1 MQISNFMMKLNIIFP
16 KLFIQR
22 WSSSHFVPRHEPAKI
37 EDVKRLENF
46 LRDKSNV
53 LILTGAGIS
62 TESGVFI
69 LMTFLSN
76 MCII

>member
-1 MQISNFMMKLNIIFP
+1 MKISNFMMKLNIIFP
-16 KLFIQR
+16 KLSIQR
-22 WSSSHFVPRHEPAKI
+22 SLSSLFVPKHEQATI

-62 TESGVFI
+62 TESGVFFYRI
-69 LMTFLSN
+69 F
-76 MCII
+76 CAICV